1 MPAAAYFQ
9 SIGGASGDMLL
20 AACLDAGTPLDV
32 VVRELDKMGFSGYS
46 LQSAPAIRREVRGAH
61 LSVSLD
67 QVPEKFRYL
76 SPQAQLDAVAAS
88 TLSETVKARASRVLS
103 ALWKAEARV
112 HGEPGQALELEE
124 LGTLDTL
131 IDVVGVAVCLENL
144 GVEQVFAAP
153 LVLGEAQPPR
163 WPNGYSN
170 PAPATLELVAAANA
184 PTVADRPIHHGAG
197 ELTTPTGAAILTTLA
212 EFQRPAM
219 SINRIGVGL
228 GTKDPENFPNA
239 VRLWLGQVAGNPSGN
254 PAGPAL
260 SQVVLLETNLDDATG
275 EMLGYVH
282 ERLFAIG
289 ALDVWQTPIQ
299 MKKNRPGVLLSALVP
314 QDLEPAA
321 ADLIL
326 AETPTLGVRTRLV
339 DRYVA
344 ARESRSMS
352 TELGTVSVKIKSL
365 RGRPVSVSPEF
376 DDCRRIALESGL
388 PLPGV
393 LQRVTEQ
400 ARRQF
405 LEP

>member
-20 AACLDAGTPLDV
+20 AACLDAGAPLEM
-32 VVRELDKMGFSGYS
+32 VVRELDKLGFSGYS

-67 QVPEKFRYL
+67 QVPPELHSLTPR
-76 SPQAQLDAVAAS
+76 AQLDAVAVS
-88 TLSETVKARASRVLS
+88 TLSETVKARASSILS

-112 HGEPGQALELEE
+112 HGEPESTLELEE

-131 IDVVGVAVCLENL
+131 IDVVGVAVCLEHL

-170 PAPATLELVAAANA
+170 PAPATLELVAMANA
-184 PTVADRPIHHGAG
+184 PTSADRPIHHGAG

-212 EFQRPAM
+212 RFERPAM
-219 SINRIGVGL
+219 SISRIGVGL

-239 VRLWLGQVAGNPSGN
+239 VRLWLGQVAGNPSG
-254 PAGPAL
+254 AAL

-289 ALDVWQTPIQ
+289 ALDVWHTPIQ

-339 DRYVA
+339 DRHVA

-352 TELGTVSVKIKSL
+352 TDLGTVSVKIKSL

-405 LEP
+405 LEL

>member
-1 MPAAAYFQ
+1 MPTAAYFQ

-20 AACLDAGTPLDV
+20 AACLDAGAPLDV
-32 VVRELDKMGFSGYS
+32 VVRELDKLGFSGYS

-67 QVPEKFRYL
+67 QVPPELHSLTPR
-76 SPQAQLDAVAAS
+76 AQLDAVSAS
-88 TLSETVKARASRVLS
+88 TLSETVKARASSVLS

-112 HGEPGQALELEE
+112 HGEPESTLELEE

-131 IDVVGVAVCLENL
+131 IDVVGVAVCLEHL

-163 WPNGYSN
+163 WPSGYSN
-170 PAPATLELVAAANA
+170 PAPATLELVAMANA

-212 EFQRPAM
+212 RFERPAM
-219 SINRIGVGL
+219 SISRIGVGL
-228 GTKDPENFPNA
+228 GTRDPENFPNA
-239 VRLWLGQVAGNPSGN
+239 VRLWLGQVAGNP
-254 PAGPAL
+254 AGAAL

-289 ALDVWQTPIQ
+289 ALDVWHTPIQ

-339 DRYVA
+339 DRHVA

-352 TELGTVSVKIKSL
+352 TDLGTVSVKIKSL

>member
-20 AACLDAGTPLDV
+20 AACLDAGAPLDI
-32 VVRELDKMGFSGYS
+32 VVRELDKLGFSGYS

-67 QVPEKFRYL
+67 QVPENFRHL
-76 SPQAQLDAVAAS
+76 SPQSQLDAVAAS

-112 HGEPGQALELEE
+112 HGESEQALELEE

-131 IDVVGVAVCLENL
+131 IDVVGVAVCLEHL

-170 PAPATLELVAAANA
+170 PAPATLELVAMANA
-184 PTVADRPIHHGAG
+184 PTVPDRPIYHGAG

-219 SINRIGVGL
+219 SISRIGVGL

-239 VRLWLGQVAGNPSGN
+239 VRLWLGQVAGNSSGN
-254 PAGPAL
+254 PAGAAL

-289 ALDVWQTPIQ
+289 ALDVWHTPIQ

-352 TELGTVSVKIKSL
+352 TELGIVSVKIKSL

>member
-1 MPAAAYFQ
+1 MPTAAYFQ

-20 AACLDAGTPLDV
+20 AACLDAGAPLKM
-32 VVRELDKMGFSGYS
+32 VVRELGKLGFSGYS
-46 LQSAPAIRREVRGAH
+46 LQSSPAIRREVRGTH
-61 LSVSLD
+61 LSVSLGE
-67 QVPEKFRYL
+67 VPEEFHRL

-88 TLSETVKARASRVLS
+88 GLSDTVKARASRVLS

-112 HGEPGQALELEE
+112 HGEPEQALELEE

-131 IDVVGVAVCLENL
+131 IDVVGVAVCLEHL

-163 WPNGYSN
+163 WSNGYSN
-170 PAPATLELVAAANA
+170 PAPATLELVAMADA
-184 PTVADRPIHHGAG
+184 PTVADRPIYQGAG

-219 SINRIGVGL
+219 SISRIGVGL
-228 GTKDPENFPNA
+228 GAKDAENFPNA
-239 VRLWLGQVAGNPSGN
+239 LRLWLGQVAGNSSG
-254 PAGPAL
+254 AAL

-289 ALDVWQTPIQ
+289 ALDVWHTPIQ

-352 TELGTVSVKIKSL
+352 TDLGTVSVKIKSL
-365 RGRPVSVSPEF
+365 SGRPVSVSPEF

-388 PLPGV
+388 PLTGV

>member
-1 MPAAAYFQ
+1 MPTAAYFQ

-20 AACLDAGTPLDV
+20 AACLDAGAPLEMV
-32 VVRELDKMGFSGYS
+32 VAELDKLGFSGYS
-46 LQSAPAIRREVRGAH
+46 LQSSPAVRREVRGTH

-67 QVPEKFRYL
+67 QVPDQFRYL
-76 SPQAQLDAVAAS
+76 PPRAQLDAVAAS
-88 TLSETVKARASRVLS
+88 GLSETVKARASRVLS

-112 HGEPGQALELEE
+112 HGEPESALELEE

-131 IDVVGVAVCLENL
+131 IDVVGVAVCLEHL

-184 PTVADRPIHHGAG
+184 PTVADRPVHQGAG

-219 SINRIGVGL
+219 SISRIGVGL
-228 GTKDPENFPNA
+228 GARDPENFPNA
-239 VRLWLGQVAGNPSGN
+239 LRLWLGQVAGNP
-254 PAGPAL
+254 AGAAL

-282 ERLFAIG
+282 ERLFALG
-289 ALDVWQTPIQ
+289 ALDVWHTPIQ

-314 QDLEPAA
+314 QDLEADA

-326 AETPTLGVRTRLV
+326 AETPTLGVRTRLA

-352 TELGTVSVKIKSL
+352 TDLGTVSVKIKSL

-393 LQRVTEQ
+393 LQRITEQ

-405 LEP
+405 LDP

>member
-20 AACLDAGTPLDV
+20 AACLDAGAPLEM
-32 VVRELDKMGFSGYS
+32 VVRELDKLGFSGYS

-67 QVPEKFRYL
+67 QVPPELHSLTPR
-76 SPQAQLDAVAAS
+76 AQLDAVAAS
-88 TLSETVKARASRVLS
+88 TLSETVKARASSVLS

-112 HGEPGQALELEE
+112 HGEPESTLELEE

-131 IDVVGVAVCLENL
+131 IDVVGVAVCLEHL

-170 PAPATLELVAAANA
+170 PAPATLELVAMATA

-212 EFQRPAM
+212 RFERPAM
-219 SINRIGVGL
+219 SISRIGVGL
-228 GTKDPENFPNA
+228 GTRDPENFPNA
-239 VRLWLGQVAGNPSGN
+239 VRLWLGQVAGNPSG
-254 PAGPAL
+254 AAL

-289 ALDVWQTPIQ
+289 ALDVWHTPIQ

-339 DRYVA
+339 DRHVA

-352 TELGTVSVKIKSL
+352 TDLGTVSVKIKSL

>member
-20 AACLDAGTPLDV
+20 AACLDAGAPLEV
-32 VVRELDKMGFSGYS
+32 VVRELDKLGFSGYS
-46 LQSAPAIRREVRGAH
+46 LQSAPAVRREVRGTH

-67 QVPEKFRYL
+67 QVPEKFRRL
-76 SPQAQLDAVAAS
+76 TPQAQLDAVADS
-88 TLSETVKARASRVLS
+88 TLSETVKASASRVLS

-112 HGEPGQALELEE
+112 HGEPEQALELEE

-131 IDVVGVAVCLENL
+131 IDVVGVAVCLEYL

-170 PAPATLELVAAANA
+170 PAPATLELVAMANA
-184 PTVADRPIHHGAG
+184 PTAADRPIHRGAG

-212 EFQRPAM
+212 SFQRPAM
-219 SINRIGVGL
+219 SVSRIGVGL
-228 GTKDPENFPNA
+228 GTRDPENFPNA
-239 VRLWLGQVAGNPSGN
+239 VRLWLGQVAGNP
-254 PAGPAL
+254 AGAAR

-289 ALDVWQTPIQ
+289 ALDVWHTPIQ

>member
-1 MPAAAYFQ
+1 MPTAAYFQ

-20 AACLDAGTPLDV
+20 AACLDAGVPLDM
-32 VVRELDKMGFSGYS
+32 VVRELDKLGFSGYS
-46 LQSAPAIRREVRGAH
+46 LEASPAVRREVRGTH

-67 QVPEKFRYL
+67 QVPDKFRYL
-76 SPQAQLDAVAAS
+76 SPRAQLDAVADS
-88 TLSETVKARASRVLS
+88 GLSETVKARASRVLS

-112 HGEPGQALELEE
+112 HGEPESTIELEE

-131 IDVVGVAVCLENL
+131 IDVVGVAVCLEHL

-170 PAPATLELVAAANA
+170 PAPATLELVAAASA
-184 PTVADRPIHHGAG
+184 PTVADRPIHQGAG

-219 SINRIGVGL
+219 SISRIGVGL
-228 GTKDPENFPNA
+228 GTRDPENFPNA
-239 VRLWLGQVAGNPSGN
+239 VRLWLGQVAGNPSG
-254 PAGPAL
+254 AAL

-289 ALDVWQTPIQ
+289 ALDVWHTPIQ
-299 MKKNRPGVLLSALVP
+299 MKKNRPGVLLSSLVP

-344 ARESRSMS
+344 ARESRSLS
-352 TELGTVSVKIKSL
+352 TDLGTVSVKIKSL

-393 LQRVTEQ
+393 LQRITEQ

-405 LEP
+405 LDP

>member
-20 AACLDAGTPLDV
+20 AACLDAGAPLEM
-32 VVRELDKMGFSGYS
+32 VVRELDKLGFSGYS
-46 LQSAPAIRREVRGAH
+46 LQSSPAIRREVRGAH

-67 QVPEKFRYL
+67 QVPPELHSLTPR
-76 SPQAQLDAVAAS
+76 AQLDAVAAS
-88 TLSETVKARASRVLS
+88 TLSETVKARASSVLS

-112 HGEPGQALELEE
+112 HGEPESDLELED

-131 IDVVGVAVCLENL
+131 IDVVGVAVCLEHL

-170 PAPATLELVAAANA
+170 PAPATLELVAMANA

-212 EFQRPAM
+212 RFERPAM
-219 SINRIGVGL
+219 SISRIGVGL

-239 VRLWLGQVAGNPSGN
+239 VRLWLGQVAGNPSG
-254 PAGPAL
+254 AAL

-289 ALDVWQTPIQ
+289 ALDVWHTPIQ

-339 DRYVA
+339 DRHVA

-352 TELGTVSVKIKSL
+352 TDLGTVSVKIKSL

>member
-20 AACLDAGTPLDV
+20 AAFLDAGTSLDV
-32 VVRELDKMGFSGYS
+32 VVRELDKLGFSGYS
-46 LQSAPAIRREVRGAH
+46 LQSAPAIRREVRGTH

-67 QVPEKFRYL
+67 QVPEKFRRL
-76 SPQAQLDAVAAS
+76 APQAQLDAVAAS
-88 TLSETVKARASRVLS
+88 ALSETVKARASRVLS

-112 HGEPGQALELEE
+112 HGEPEQALELEE

-131 IDVVGVAVCLENL
+131 IDVVGVAVCLEYL

-170 PAPATLELVAAANA
+170 PAPATLELVAMANA
-184 PTVADRPIHHGAG
+184 PTAADRPIHHGAG

-219 SINRIGVGL
+219 YISRIGVGL
-228 GTKDPENFPNA
+228 GTRDPENFPNA
-239 VRLWLGQVAGNPSGN
+239 VRLWLGQVAGNPSGT
-254 PAGPAL
+254 AL

-289 ALDVWQTPIQ
+289 ALDVWHTPIQ

-393 LQRVTEQ
+393 LQRITEQ